1 MARMNTARTAASAR
15 SPITSTPV
23 AATTHEGAQGYA
35 RDARSEV
42 FLGAVS
48 SLNEDMFYES
58 AASLRARIGA
68 RLETIAI
75 EDPAWVENLVHW
87 LRYRANLRSIAVVV
101 AALAVK
107 ARLDAGQSGHNRAII
122 AASIRRADE
131 PGEVLAFWRNQID
144 STVPSAVKRGVA
156 DGLRQTLNERT
167 WLKWRGRGERGDFR
181 FADLLNLVRPKP
193 KDATQDALFSHI
205 IETAYG
211 RSPEIAEAL
220 PVLAARKEFL
230 AMSEGDQRALVLSDE
245 GSARLRA
252 AGITWEALSGI
263 LPGGLGAREWEAV
276 IPNLGYQALMMNL
289 RNFEE
294 KGVSASVLE
303 DVSARLASR
312 DEVVGARLMPMQFL
326 SAYRNAP
333 LRFQWPLEQGM
344 GHTLEN
350 VPALSGR
357 TLILVDCSVSMNG
370 LLSARGTLSR
380 MDAASIFGS
389 ALALRA
395 QDVTLVA
402 YGSNSHVV
410 SFRKADSVLPLS
422 QRFSNMGMTETEDA
436 VRRHFDGHD
445 RVVNLTDEQAGQN
458 GRGDVY
464 ASVPEKTPVFT
475 WNLAGYE
482 HGASP
487 SGAGNRHTFGGL
499 SDLGFDLIPR
509 LEKGRI
515 ENWGFLAL

>member
-15 SPITSTPV
+15 SPITSTLAP
-23 AATTHEGAQGYA
+23 ATTHEGAQGYG

-42 FLGAVS
+42 FLAAVS
-48 SLNEDMFYES
+48 SLNEDLFYES
-58 AASLRARIGA
+58 ASAMRERIRLRI
-68 RLETIAI
+68 TPVAI
-75 EDPAWVENLVHW
+75 EDPTWVANLVHW
-87 LRYRANLRSIAVVV
+87 LRYRANLRSV
-101 AALAVK
+101 AAIVAVYAVK
-107 ARLDAGQSGHNRAII
+107 ARLDAGVSGQNREII
-122 AASIRRADE
+122 AASIRRADD
-131 PGEVLAFWRNQID
+131 PGEVLAFWRNQI
-144 STVPSAVKRGVA
+144 SATVPSAVKRGIG
-156 DGLRQTLNERT
+156 DGLRQTLHERS

-181 FADLLNLVRPKP
+181 FADLLNLVHPKP
-193 KDATQDALFSHI
+193 KDATQNALFSHI

-211 RSPEIAEAL
+211 RSPEIAENL
-220 PVLAARKEFL
+220 PVLSDRKRFL
-230 AMSEGDQRALVLSDE
+230 SMSEDDQRALVRSAE
-245 GSARLRA
+245 GSERLRA

-263 LPGGLGAREWEAV
+263 IPGGLGAHEWEAV

-294 KGVSASVLE
+294 KSVSPSVLE

-312 DEVVGARLMPMQFL
+312 EEVVGARLMPMQFL

-350 VPALSGR
+350 IPALSGR
-357 TLILVDCSVSMNG
+357 TLVLVDCSASMHAP
-370 LLSARGTLSR
+370 LSARGTLSR

-395 QDVTLVA
+395 KNATLVA
-402 YGSNSHVV
+402 YGSDSHEV

-458 GRGDVY
+458 RRGDVY
-464 ASVPEKTPVFT
+464 ATIPEKTPVFT

-482 HGASP
+482 YGASP

-515 ENWGFLAL
+515 EDWEFLAQ